1 MTHPSLASAGLSAL
15 SLRLLKCLHLTFDE
29 CSDTAETIDPVISI
43 YRFVGKVMT
52 RIVQIRTFLTT
63 FLTEGTL
70 SQHAI
75 LLNQPD
81 EAEALAPGA
90 RGGRDRSDG
99 GVAEGRAA

>member
-43 YRFVGKVMT
+43 YRFVGKVMM
-52 RIVQIRTFLTT
+52 RIVQTRTFLIMYPPV
-63 FLTEGTL
+63 LGAL

-90 RGGRDRSDG
+90 R
-99 GVAEGRAA
+99 